1 MRRLLMTVVG
11 QTREGGDVRRAA
23 LSRQELVQYR
33 DCISTGKGT
42 KIAMTI
48 KSASKFLELF
58 RLHFD

>member
-42 KIAMTI
+42 KIAMTT
-48 KSASKFLELF
+48 KSSSKYL
-58 RLHFD
+58 